1 MLDSSLNYLLL
12 RKLKLGLKICA
23 VKKVHLLRQ
32 LLWLVSRQQTQSDP
46 TSSNCDYGT
55 KTKLLLPRVLS

>member
-46 TSSNCDYGT
+46 TSSN
-55 KTKLLLPRVLS
+55 LF